1 MAQDKING
9 HKNPKD
15 LWTGKLNLNNK
26 PKTVEFIIEQGPLSR
41 NDEIMKYASF
51 FITINFK

>member
-26 PKTVEFIIEQGPLSR
+26 PKIEEFIIVQGPLSV
-41 NDEIMKYASF
+41 ETMK
-51 FITINFK
+51 